1 MEPARK
7 QKVYIAGPMTGLPNF
22 NFDRF
27 HAAEKLLFGYGY
39 DVVNPATL
47 DNGSTDKPWEYYMR
61 LALRAMLECDMIYAL
76 AGSQNSRGAM
86 IEIELAR
93 KLNMPVQHEYTGSNR
108 DFF

>member
-1 MEPARK
+1 
-7 QKVYIAGPMTGLPNF
+7 MTGLPNF

-27 HAAEKLLFGYGY
+27 HAAGQLLTGYGY

-61 LALRAMLECDMIYAL
+61 IALKAMLDCDMLYAL
-76 AGSQNSRGAM
+76 AGSQHSRGAM
-86 IEIELAR
+86 IEINLAR
-93 KLNMPVQHEYTGSNR
+93 ALSIPIQHEFTGSSN